1 MEIKCASDNISGFEL
16 VRLHGLQA
24 EPNSKY
30 VNAVEHTQS
39 KSGFKLS
46 FIKRFKV

>member
-1 MEIKCASDNISGFEL
+1 MEIKCASDNIRWVSEL

-30 VNAVEHTQS
+30 VNAVEHTQ
-39 KSGFKLS
+39 KQVWF
-46 FIKRFKV
+46 